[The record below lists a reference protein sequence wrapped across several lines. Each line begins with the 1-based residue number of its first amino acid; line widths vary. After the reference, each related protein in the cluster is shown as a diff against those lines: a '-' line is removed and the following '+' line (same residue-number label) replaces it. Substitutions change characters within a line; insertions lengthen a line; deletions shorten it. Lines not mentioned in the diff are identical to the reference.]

1 MRTGQPR
8 LPMVRSVA
16 VAVLSAATLIALP
29 SDALS
34 QSAAPAPVK
43 GSGRSAED
51 ATATV
56 SPLTVVAPQREQP
69 KLPELVSK
77 FVESHGVPG
86 RIEQLSRWGA
96 PLCPKTEGLSEPF
109 EHYVNVRLSQ
119 VAAFVKVPVDKHPNR
134 NFACKTNVLVVFTT
148 KPQELMEDV
157 RRRHPGMLGFHY
169 AAQTE
174 RLARFT
180 RPMQAWYIT
189 GTRSEGGELIRDSE
203 FSSLPGGDTKSRLTA
218 HLQNQIVGAL
228 VVIDANQIVGRQIGG
243 LADNVA
249 MLVLSHTGQTDHC
262 SELPTILDFM
272 VSDCQEKVDV
282 EHLTDYDVAYL
293 KALYAVDPE
302 EYLHAQRSEIATRV
316 MKELKSTL
324 ASDEQTT
331 SPRPMNAEPV
341 RP

>member
-1 MRTGQPR
+1 
-8 LPMVRSVA
+8 
-16 VAVLSAATLIALP
+16 
-29 SDALS
+29 
-34 QSAAPAPVK
+34 
-43 GSGRSAED
+43 
-51 ATATV
+51 
-56 SPLTVVAPQREQP
+56 
-69 KLPELVSK
+69 
-77 FVESHGVPG
+77 
-86 RIEQLSRWGA
+86 
-96 PLCPKTEGLSEPF
+96 
-109 EHYVNVRLSQ
+109 VRLSQ